1 MAVRTLDISAENS
14 TVEQEQF
21 RILANGNQANLI
33 DVVVR
38 SEEGIPLRGL
48 SVELVPDKDWVAI
61 RRVRDIT
68 GQEGNAQYEISS
80 QQSGKVTFEVQVQ
93 SEIGRASCRER
104 GEMA

>member
-1 MAVRTLDISAENS
+1 MANVNK
-14 TVEQEQF
+14 
-21 RILANGNQANLI
+21 ANMI
-33 DVVVR
+33 YVVVR
-38 SEEGIPLRGL
+38 SEERIPLRGL

-93 SEIGRASCRER
+93 SEIIDTVDVEFIVDDGVVELRSEER
-104 GEMA
+104 RVGKE